1 MNGMREMERKVSDL
15 APLDRAQASEQE
27 IESRV
32 ANEPPTA
39 ACACPSCGTY
49 RWYPPLLVLSTIL
62 TGVFC
67 WLYVTKPVFMA
78 QGEESIEEE
87 AVAAVEE
94 KEQPVLRS
102 AVDSVP
108 RSTGASQE
116 HPLNLRRPHAEQD
129 TLDPKAPGL
138 PGEKR
143 EPRSPQEVART
154 EFVPV
159 GDVIR
164 EEGGEDIVQ
173 ASPEDIVKTGED
185 SFRIMGSANG
195 GKDRE
200 GPSLFTPFPK
210 SGGEEDAEGDVIKGP
225 VKVSD
230 RVRVVP
236 NLFEGGEQP
245 IRVDRSKTGGMKP
258 VHIQIQAP
266 DPPAQPSRSDE
277 DDFQVSPSFMADMTT
292 AANRKTKN

>member
-1 MNGMREMERKVSDL
+1 MNGTREMERKVSDL
-15 APLDRAQASEQE
+15 APLDRAQLSEQE
-27 IESRV
+27 IEPRV
-32 ANEPPTA
+32 ANEAAAA
-39 ACACPSCGTY
+39 ACSCPSCGTY

-78 QGEESIEEE
+78 QGEEPREEE
-87 AVAAVEE
+87 TVAAVEE
-94 KEQPVLRS
+94 KEQSVLRS
-102 AVDSVP
+102 AVENVP
-108 RSTGASQE
+108 SQE
-116 HPLNLRRPHAEQD
+116 QVSLDLRWPPVQQD
-129 TLDPKAPGL
+129 TLDPNAPGL

-143 EPRSPQEVART
+143 KPLSPQEVVR
-154 EFVPV
+154 EGFVPV

-173 ASPEDIVKTGED
+173 TGEEDIVQTGED
-185 SFRIMGSANG
+185 SFRIMGSANA

-200 GPSLFTPFPK
+200 GPPLFTPFPK
-210 SGGEEDAEGDVIKGP
+210 PGEEKDGESGAIKGP
-225 VKVSD
+225 VKSD

-245 IRVDRSKTGGMKP
+245 IRIDRSKTGGMKP
-258 VHIQIQAP
+258 VHIRLRAP

-277 DDFQVSPSFMADMTT
+277 EDFQISPSFMADMTT
-292 AANRKTKN
+292 ASNRKKKD